1 MPHFILDCAQNISR
15 LTNPAGLVSAMHDAA
30 DESGLFDVGDTKV
43 RCNFYNA
50 YTVGGTS
57 DDFVHVIGYLLSGR
71 SDEQKR
77 QLAQRMVRR
86 LMALLPTVDTLSI
99 DLRDIERMGYA
110 NRRSCLA
117 AEEQGSAHVLSR

>member
-1 MPHFILDCAQNISR
+1 MPHFIVDCSQNISR
-15 LTNPAGLVSAMHDAA
+15 LTNPARLVSAVHDAA
-30 DESGLFDVGDTKV
+30 DASGLFDAGDTKV
-43 RCNFYNA
+43 RCNFYDA

-77 QLAQRMVRR
+77 QLAARVVNR
-86 LMALLPTVDTLSI
+86 LMALLPTVETLSI
-99 DLRDIERMGYA
+99 DLRDIERTGYA

-117 AEEQGSAHVLSR
+117 AAQAIETGL